1 MSSEIVMTPRQ
12 LRRLLTRFQQELDT
26 RGGKISDADL
36 EQVAS
41 RLVDELSPTCN
52 VTGSEPQRM
61 LNSNVVIKG

>member
-1 MSSEIVMTPRQ
+1 MSNEIVMTPRQ

-26 RGGKISDADL
+26 RGGKISEADL

-61 LNSNVVIKG
+61 LNSNVVVKG

>member
-1 MSSEIVMTPRQ
+1 MSDDIVMTRRQ
-12 LRRLLTRFQQELDT
+12 LRRLLSRFQHELDS
-26 RGGKISDADL
+26 RGGKMSDDDL

-41 RLVDELSPTCN
+41 RLVDEITPTCQ

>member
-1 MSSEIVMTPRQ
+1 MADDIVMTPRQ
-12 LRRLLTRFQQELDT
+12 LRRLLSRFQQELDT
-26 RGGKISDADL
+26 RGGKISDDDL

-41 RLVDELSPTCN
+41 RLVNELTPSCV

>member
-1 MSSEIVMTPRQ
+1 MSDNIVMTRKQ
-12 LRRLLTRFQQELDT
+12 LRRLLSRFQTELDT

-36 EQVAS
+36 EQVATQ
-41 RLVDELSPTCN
+41 LVDELTPSCQ